1 MKVKKIILFLF
12 WMAIFV
18 GVIFVVVR
26 AGSVRDKMACERYAI
41 QIKVN
46 SADTLLYLADIKKIM
61 LRHDTII
68 GKPYNEIDIYAL
80 EDTLKKH
87 PCISEVNIYGDMLGT
102 LRITAVQRVPVVRI
116 INKYGESFYL
126 DETAQAMPVRLGK
139 FADVITVSGNI
150 DRTLEQAL
158 SDTLNHEW
166 DALLSCVKYINND
179 TFLKKQIS
187 RIYVENENYCLMIP
201 VIGNHTIIFGTPEH
215 PEKRLERLKI
225 FYQKGMDEEK
235 WENYKTI
242 DLRYKSQ
249 VVCKR

>member
-1 MKVKKIILFLF
+1 
-12 WMAIFV
+12 
-18 GVIFVVVR
+18 
-26 AGSVRDKMACERYAI
+26 
-41 QIKVN
+41 
-46 SADTLLYLADIKKIM
+46 
-61 LRHDTII
+61 
-68 GKPYNEIDIYAL
+68 
-80 EDTLKKH
+80 
-87 PCISEVNIYGDMLGT
+87 MLGT

-116 INKYGESFYL
+116 INKYDESFYL
-126 DETAQAMPVRLGK
+126 DETAHTMPVRLEN
-139 FADVITVSGNI
+139 FANVITVSGNI
-150 DRTLEQAL
+150 NMTREQAL

-187 RIYVENENYCLMIP
+187 RIHVENENSYFLVP
-201 VIGNHTIIFGTPEH
+201 VIGNHIIIFGAPEH

-235 WENYKTI
+235 WENYKSI